1 MRARRAALRE
11 YVTGAMWILPT
22 LSVLLA
28 LVAGSALSQVDI
40 SESSRLHFI
49 TFQGTADDARTLL
62 IAVTTTMVTVIAV
75 VLGLTVVAFQLSST
89 QYSPRLL
96 RNFFRDRPNQVVLSM
111 FVATFAYSAA
121 GLYTVGVS
129 GGTRTQEYPRLAV
142 SGALMLTFA
151 SLGALVYFT
160 NHLAH
165 SLQIDEIMRVV
176 ERRTLAVIRET
187 VPGSD
192 GEADPW
198 PDSAVPLRAE
208 RSGYVQ
214 AVHPE
219 NLLPVAVAHRAQV
232 RLAVR
237 PAVHVVAGT
246 PIAWAWRASDAAP
259 ERLPTEPFRAVLQ
272 DAIKIGFERTTE
284 QDAAL
289 GLRQLVDMASKALS
303 PAVNDPYTAVQAV
316 HHLSVLMCAL
326 ADRRLGA
333 YIVRDGDASVS
344 VPAHTFTDFLVLSC
358 AQIRRYGSSE
368 PLLDLAVLQLLRTCL
383 TAVGSDPARVAA
395 ILEQVRLV
403 LIAAER
409 SVTLAE
415 DLAPVRTAAESLL
428 AVGAE
433 GSQPMGH

>member
-11 YVTGAMWILPT
+11 YFTGAMWILPT

-28 LVAGSALSQVDI
+28 LILGSALSQVDI
-40 SESSRLHFI
+40 SPGSRLHVL

-62 IAVTTTMVTVIAV
+62 IAVTTTMVTVIAL

-96 RNFFRDRPNQVVLSM
+96 RNFLRDRPNQVVLSM

-129 GGTRTQEYPRLAV
+129 GGTRTEEYPRLAV
-142 SGALMLTFA
+142 SGALLLTFA

-176 ERRTLAVIRET
+176 ERRTLAVIAET

-192 GEADPW
+192 AEAEPW
-198 PDSAVPLRAE
+198 PPWAVPLLAE

-219 NLLPVAVAHRAQV
+219 AMLPAAVAHAAQV
-232 RLAVR
+232 RFAVR
-237 PAVHVVAGT
+237 PAIHVVAGT
-246 PIAWAWRASDAAP
+246 PIAWVWRAGTDAEQVAV
-259 ERLPTEPFRAVLQ
+259 EPFRDVLAA
-272 DAIKIGFERTTE
+272 AIKIGFERTTE

-289 GLRQLVDMASKALS
+289 GLRQLVDVASKALS

-316 HHLSVLMCAL
+316 HHLSVLMSAL
-326 ADRRLGA
+326 GARRLGA
-333 YIVRDGDASVS
+333 YTVREGGASVS
-344 VPAHTFTDFLVLSC
+344 VPAHTFGDFLGLSC

-368 PLLDLAVLQLLRTCL
+368 PLLDLALLQLLSACL
-383 TAVGSDPARVAA
+383 VTVGSDVDRAAA
-395 ILEQVRLV
+395 IREQARLV
-403 LIAAER
+403 LIAAEQ
-409 SVTLAE
+409 SVTLPE

-428 AVGAE
+428 AQRTDAHW
-433 GSQPMGH
+433 MGH

>member
-11 YVTGAMWILPT
+11 YITGAMWLLPT

-28 LVAGSALSQVDI
+28 LIAGSAISQIDI
-40 SESSRLHFI
+40 SAGSQLYFL

-62 IAVTTTMVTVIAV
+62 IAVTTTMVTVIAL

-96 RNFFRDRPNQVVLSM
+96 RNFLRDRPNQVVLSM

-129 GGTRTQEYPRLAV
+129 GGSRTEEYPRLAI
-142 SGALMLTFA
+142 SGALLLTFA

-187 VPGSD
+187 VPGND
-192 GEADPW
+192 AEAEPW
-198 PDSAVPLRAE
+198 PEWAVPLPTE

-219 NLLPVAVAHRAQV
+219 AMLPVAVAHAAQV
-232 RLAVR
+232 RFAVR
-237 PAVHVVAGT
+237 PAVHVVVGT
-246 PIAWAWRASDAAP
+246 PIAWVWRVRADA
-259 ERLPTEPFRAVLQ
+259 ETFSSEPFREVLK

-289 GLRQLVDMASKALS
+289 GLRQLVDVASKALS

-316 HHLSVLMCAL
+316 HHLSVLICAL
-326 ADRRLGA
+326 GSRRLGT
-333 YIVRDGDASVS
+333 YTVRDGASSVA
-344 VPAHTFTDFLVLSC
+344 VPAHTFADYLRLTC

-368 PLLDLAVLQLLRTCL
+368 PLLDLALLQLLSACL
-383 TAVGSDPARVAA
+383 TTVGGDTTRVAA

-403 LIAAER
+403 LVAAGR
-409 SVTLAE
+409 TVTLTE
-415 DLAPVRTAAESLL
+415 DLAPVRTEAESLL
-428 AVGAE
+428 ARWSDEHG
-433 GSQPMGH
+433 MGH